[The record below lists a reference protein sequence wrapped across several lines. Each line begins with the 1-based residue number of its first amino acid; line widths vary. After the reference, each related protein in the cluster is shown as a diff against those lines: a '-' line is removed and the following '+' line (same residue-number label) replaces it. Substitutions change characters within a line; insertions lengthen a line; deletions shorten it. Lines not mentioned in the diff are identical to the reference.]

1 MIQQYENE
9 NMYGIVKMMDMKLK
23 HVQQVIHTV
32 EIELRME
39 MKHVMEQ
46 IEHEHI
52 DVAHHVLKI
61 ISQ

>member
-1 MIQQYENE
+1 
-9 NMYGIVKMMDMKLK
+9 MYGIVKMMDMKLK